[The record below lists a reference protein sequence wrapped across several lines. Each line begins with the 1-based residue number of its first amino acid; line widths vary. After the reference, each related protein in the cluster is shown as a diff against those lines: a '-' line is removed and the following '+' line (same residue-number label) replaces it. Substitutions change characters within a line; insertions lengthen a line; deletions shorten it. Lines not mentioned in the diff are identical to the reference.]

1 MWTNF
6 LNYAFLAICI
16 PAVGGLLLWIG
27 YICAKVWAY
36 GAARGRDLYRQRKQ
50 EKKRNGT

>member
-1 MWTNF
+1 MNDF
-6 LNYAFLAICI
+6 LYYAFLAVCI
-16 PAVGGLLLWIG
+16 PVCGGLLLWMS
-27 YICAKVWAY
+27 YLFAKIWAY